1 MNFVLKLFKVII
13 VVIVVLILGVV
24 VFVSVFNANKYKP
37 EIIAQVEHAT
47 GRTFSIKGNIGLTLY
62 PWIGV
67 KLEKVALG
75 NAKGFSKRPF
85 AALKQLS
92 IKVNVLPLLKKQ
104 VEISKIQ
111 LSGLRLSLEV
121 NKNGH
126 NNWSDLSKNRSSK
139 KQSSKSHGGKKPAA
153 AAVSPPVRAATTQK
167 TAKFA
172 LQSLSISGVDFVNAS
187 IVFTDKQADR
197 RIDLSDL
204 SLITGAIAFNKPVEV
219 KLQAHIQNNKPLLNS
234 QISFNTALTFNQD
247 FSFFTLHNLLLRIA
261 VKANDIF
268 ARDVT
273 LELNTQASVDIKKQ
287 QAKLERLEISVLG
300 VHTKGQL
307 DVTNFMDA
315 PAVSGQV
322 AISPFNLRDVARKL
336 KINLP
341 VMADKKALDIVGLST
356 YIKMQGQRLDL
367 NNFTLQLD
375 GSRLTGWLHVLDLA
389 KQRLRY
395 ALTLDRININHY
407 LPSATVGAST
417 KPVAVST
424 PAASSSANASGGD
437 EKIPLPLALLRKLDM
452 RGIFIVHALHIKDF
466 DISNLSITTRAKQ
479 GVINIDPVTLSTLNG
494 KVNAGV
500 SLNVQKQ
507 PHYNLRLQANA
518 LQAGPVVNPA
528 LVGIMG
534 GKDLKLR
541 GTVNLMAK
549 VATQGDTLNRLK
561 RQAKGSIELNMS
573 QSAVTGFDP
582 EYFIRSSVAD
592 FLKQKGLGSVA
603 IRNNYRPRKV
613 TVFNTIHDK
622 AIIHQG
628 KISTKDFLM
637 DSQRVTI
644 KAQGEADIMRNAVD
658 AVASLKL
665 SGNKTVVE
673 KLLDEPVYV
682 HIYGPFKKLKY
693 NLDTKKLSS
702 NLSNLAKKEAQQR
715 LAEEK
720 KKLQKKLKQKE
731 AAEKQRLQKKLDQA
745 KQRLQDKLRNQLKG
759 LF

>member
-13 VVIVVLILGVV
+13 VVIVVLIFGVV

-47 GRTFSIKGNIGLTLY
+47 GRTFSIKGDIGLTLY

-75 NAKGFSKRPF
+75 NARGFSKRPF
-85 AALKQLS
+85 AALKQLN

-104 VEISKIQ
+104 VEVSKIQ
-111 LSGLRLSLEV
+111 LNGLQLSLEV
-121 NKNGH
+121 NKKGH
-126 NNWSDLSKNRSSK
+126 NNWSDLSKN
-139 KQSSKSHGGKKPAA
+139 QSGKKPAA
-153 AAVSPPVRAATTQK
+153 ATVSPPARAVAAQK
-167 TAKFA
+167 TATAEKFA

-204 SLITGAIAFNKPVEV
+204 SLKTGAIAFNKPVEV
-219 KLQAHIQNNKPLLNS
+219 KLRAHIQNNKPLLNS
-234 QISFNTALTFNQD
+234 QITFNTALTFNQD

-268 ARDVT
+268 AQDVT
-273 LELNTQASVDIKKQ
+273 LKLNTQVSVDVKKQ
-287 QAKLERLEISVLG
+287 QAKLDRLEINILG
-300 VHTKGQL
+300 IRTKGQF
-307 DVTNFMDA
+307 DVTNFIDA

-341 VMADKKALDIVGLST
+341 VMADKNALGKVGLST
-356 YIKMQGQRLDL
+356 YIKMKGQRLDL
-367 NNFTLQLD
+367 DNVMIQLD
-375 GSRLTGWLHVLDLA
+375 GSQLTGWVHVLDLA

-395 ALTLDRININHY
+395 ALTIDRINVNHY
-407 LPSATVGAST
+407 LPSITASATA
-417 KPVAVST
+417 KPAAAT
-424 PAASSSANASGGD
+424 PAAIIPAAGGSATPSSGD

-452 RGIFIVHALHIKDF
+452 QGVFIIHALHIKNF

-479 GVINIDPVTLSTLNG
+479 GIINIDPVTLSTLNG
-494 KVNAGV
+494 TVDAGV
-500 SLNVQKQ
+500 GLNVQKQ
-507 PHYNLRLQANA
+507 PQYNLRLQANA

-528 LVGIMG
+528 LVGVMG
-534 GKDLKLR
+534 NEDLKLK
-541 GTVNLMAK
+541 GTVNLMVK
-549 VATQGDTLNRLK
+549 VTTQGDTPNRLK

-592 FLKQKGLGSVA
+592 FLKQKGLGSVDT

-628 KISTKDFLM
+628 KITTKDFLM

-644 KAQGEADIMRNAVD
+644 KAQGEMDIMRNTVD

-673 KLLDEPVYV
+673 KLLNEPVYV
-682 HIYGPFKKLKY
+682 HIYGPFEKLKY

-715 LAEEK
+715 LTEEK
-720 KKLQKKLKQKE
+720 KKLQQKLKQKE
-731 AAEKQRLQKKLDQA
+731 AAEKQRLQKKLDHE